1 MNFTSRFVTCTTL
14 LSVAIMNTAACGG
27 SAKPSTLG
35 PSAGPTGAAGSA
47 GSGAAALEPG
57 PTPPTPPTSTAAVIT
72 PIVLTSFVAATV
84 TPRAKSGKKGKYGW
98 SLGLCDYKGIYDS
111 GRYSEAELKATEALM
126 QANYVPILD
135 GKTTRAALDQEYE
148 AMRKTVSE
156 LKIVAEPTWE
166 QYRAAKLNNDQ
177 HRYYLAVSEIEYR
190 TDPQRLK
197 ANPSY
202 PQCKQ
207 FADLLLGSDQ
217 AAIDFW
223 LTGEKPR
230 GDVEYQKA
238 VAASK
243 SPNGAAQARNSILNY
258 GWHNCVNALVADLP
272 FDEQAFEKLFTGVK
286 QECEEP

>member
-1 MNFTSRFVTCTTL
+1 MNFTSRFVTCATL
-14 LSVAIMNTAACGG
+14 LSVAIMGTAACGG

-35 PSAGPTGAAGSA
+35 PGAGPTGTASA
-47 GSGAAALEPG
+47 VVDPTPG

-72 PIVLTSFVAATV
+72 PIVLTPFVAATV

-98 SLGLCDYKGIYDS
+98 GLGLCDYKGIYDT
-111 GRYSEAELKATEALM
+111 GRYTEAELKATEALM
-126 QANYVPILD
+126 QASYVPILD

-148 AMRKTVSE
+148 AMRKTVTE

-166 QYRAAKLNNDQ
+166 QYRAAKLNAAQ
-177 HRYYLAVSEIEYR
+177 QRYYLAISEIEYR

-207 FADLLLGSDQ
+207 FADLLLGGDQ

-223 LTGEKPR
+223 LAGEKPR
-230 GDVEYQKA
+230 GNVEYQKA

-243 SPNGAAQARNSILNY
+243 TPDGANQARTSILNY
-258 GWHNCVNALVADLP
+258 GWHNCVNALVEDLP
-272 FDEQAFEKLFTGVK
+272 FDEQEFEKLFTGVK
-286 QECEEP
+286 HECEEP